1 LAPVQED
8 SVISPDKFSKHKKIA
23 RNTPESGF
31 ELLQEMDC
39 RTASETVLVQKP
51 EFNNEDINIE
61 PKPEM
66 SSTSDL
72 VKNDMSLESNKEKR
86 AINVSEPK
94 SKNRSAQGI
103 TSKASNKLHTT
114 KLNPKAE
121 LIKEGKGPP
130 IISSTPIARPKRNC
144 KKKIQNTTDLDIIE
158 VLPMPEEPDNH
169 PVKETTS
176 KIKPKGKP
184 KPVEKK
190 TRQKNTVKRNKRTKP
205 VMQDYFAL
213 FEESRCTH
221 LEAVAKYANQPPLL
235 MFEQNTFQNLDL
247 AARCEASAS
256 TPPLSSSSSEHYDWP
271 EIDIED
277 AKGNKV
283 NIIQNVALKRRSPK
297 NCITQPQERTI
308 LDDEMLPTF
317 DEIIPSPP
325 EELQNAEDSVHVK
338 DVGFLLINQIL
349 DLMYNNQGDS
359 LTKLKHLSLASTD
372 ILKENNA
379 I

>member
-1 LAPVQED
+1 
-8 SVISPDKFSKHKKIA
+8 
-23 RNTPESGF
+23 
-31 ELLQEMDC
+31 M
-39 RTASETVLVQKP
+39 
-51 EFNNEDINIE
+51 
-61 PKPEM
+61 
-66 SSTSDL
+66 
-72 VKNDMSLESNKEKR
+72 
-86 AINVSEPK
+86 
-94 SKNRSAQGI
+94 
-103 TSKASNKLHTT
+103 T
-114 KLNPKAE
+114 KLDEANELKIEKPKKHSEISERAANSESFPKAE
-121 LIKEGKGPP
+121 IQAIQPGVEKLRRNQIGRALEAENLLAEPIMENSAEEPLQSNAITGMNDNSPTSVVSNRIIVKAMVHRNANGEKEAP

-190 TRQKNTVKRNKRTKP
+190 TRQKNTVKRNKRTKSNKPLLGLEP

-283 NIIQNVALKRRSPK
+283 NIIQNVA
-297 NCITQPQERTI
+297 ERTI

-338 DVGFLLINQIL
+338 DVGFSLINQIL